1 MFERI
6 LFPTDFSV
14 YANAVTACLPSLQSA
29 GVKEVILLHVIRAS
43 DVPLPETYNLESY
56 KYIHWSVEEQLNLLR
71 MVMEGHGLRVRLRI
85 EYGSPVSEIVRVA
98 SEEKVGM
105 IVIGAQGTTL
115 AQELM
120 VGSTAFEVMRR
131 SPVPVLLEK
140 AEVVREE
147 GHNRCRWT
155 CAEMFKRVLHPTD
168 FSISADEAYQIVE
181 TLRAAG
187 TREVILLHI
196 QDDRIMNH
204 RTQDQLAAFDQE
216 DQRRLEERCQHLTDL
231 GFKTR
236 WLIRRG
242 NPAQETTQLAD
253 EIKAGLIVIGSQGR
267 SPIRELVTGSTFENV
282 VRLAKQPIL
291 VVRNKQEDK
300 KKLEE

>member
-14 YANAVTACLPSLQSA
+14 YANAVTACLPSLQTA

-56 KYIHWSVEEQLNLLR
+56 KFIRWSVEEQLNLLR
-71 MVMEGHGLRVRLRI
+71 MVMEGHGLRVRIRI
-85 EYGSPVSEIVRVA
+85 EYGSPVVEIVRVA
-98 SEEKVGM
+98 VDEKVGM

-120 VGSTAFEVMRR
+120 IGSTAFEVIRR
-131 SPVPVLLEK
+131 LPVPVLLEK

-155 CAEMFKRVLHPTD
+155 CAEMFQRVLHPTD
-168 FSISADEAYQIVE
+168 FSSTADEAYQMVE
-181 TLRAAG
+181 RLREAG
-187 TREVILLHI
+187 TREVMLLHV
-196 QDDRIMNH
+196 QDERVLKH
-204 RTQDQLAAFDQE
+204 RSQEQLAAFDQE
-216 DQRRLEERCQHLTDL
+216 DRTRLEERCRRLTDL
-231 GFKTR
+231 GFSAR

-242 NPAQETTQLAD
+242 SPAQVTTQTAD

-267 SPIRELVTGSTFENV
+267 SAISELMTGSTLESV
-282 VRLAKQPIL
+282 VRLAKQPVLIIGAK
-291 VVRNKQEDK
+291 KQE
-300 KKLEE
+300 

>member
-56 KYIHWSVEEQLNLLR
+56 KYIHWSVDEQLNLLR
-71 MVMEGHGLRVRLRI
+71 MVMEGHGLRVRTRI
-85 EYGSPVSEIVRVA
+85 EYGSPVAEIIRA
-98 SEEKVGM
+98 AQEERVGM
-105 IVIGAQGTTL
+105 IMIGAQGTTL

-120 VGSTAFEVMRR
+120 IGSTAFEVMRR
-131 SPVPVLLEK
+131 SLVPVLLEK

-147 GHNRCRWT
+147 GHNRCRWD
-155 CAEMFKRVLHPTD
+155 CAEMFRRILHPTD
-168 FSISADEAYQIVE
+168 FSESADDAFQLVE

-187 TREVILLHI
+187 TLEVVLLHV
-196 QDDRIMNH
+196 QDERILKH
-204 RTQDQLAAFDQE
+204 RSADQMAAFDQE
-216 DQRRLEERCQHLTDL
+216 DRDRLEKRCHHLADV

-242 NPAQETTQLAD
+242 NPAQETVRTAD

-267 SPIRELVTGSTFENV
+267 SAIRELLTGSTLESV
-282 VRLAKQPIL
+282 VRLAKQPVLI
-291 VVRNKQEDK
+291 VRSINQAMQTN
-300 KKLEE
+300 

>member
-14 YANAVTACLPSLQSA
+14 YANAVTACLPSLQTA

-56 KYIHWSVEEQLNLLR
+56 KFIKWSAEEQLNLLR
-71 MVMEGHGLRVRLRI
+71 MVMEGHGLRVRTRI
-85 EYGSPVSEIVRVA
+85 DYGSPVAEIIRVA
-98 SEEKVGM
+98 GEEQVGM

-120 VGSTAFEVMRR
+120 IGSTAFEIIRR

-147 GHNRCRWT
+147 GHNRCRWA
-155 CAEMFKRVLHPTD
+155 CAEMFQRVLHPTD
-168 FSISADEAYQIVE
+168 FSESADEAYQLVE
-181 TLRAAG
+181 TLREAG
-187 TREVILLHI
+187 TREVILLHV
-196 QDDRIMNH
+196 QDERVMNH
-204 RTQDQLAAFDQE
+204 RTQEQLAAFDHE
-216 DQRRLEERCQHLTDL
+216 DRARLKERCHQLAEL
-231 GFKTR
+231 GFRSR
-236 WLIRRG
+236 WLIRQG
-242 NPAQETTQLAD
+242 KPARETTQTAD

-267 SPIRELVTGSTFENV
+267 SAIRELMTGSTLESV
-282 VRLAKQPIL
+282 VRLAKQPVLI
-291 VVRNKQEDK
+291 VRTQKQET
-300 KKLEE
+300 

>member
-14 YANAVTACLPSLQSA
+14 YANAVTACLPSLQTA
-29 GVKEVILLHVIRAS
+29 GVEEVILLHVIRSS

-56 KYIHWSVEEQLNLLR
+56 KYIRWSVEEQLNLLR
-71 MVMEGHGLRVRLRI
+71 MVMEGHGLRVRTRI
-85 EYGSPVSEIVRVA
+85 EYGSPVAEIIRVA
-98 SEEKVGM
+98 GEEKAKM

-120 VGSTAFEVMRR
+120 IGSTAFEVVRR

-147 GHNRCRWT
+147 GHNRCRWS
-155 CAEMFKRVLHPTD
+155 CAEMFQRVLHPTD
-168 FSISADEAYQIVE
+168 FSASADEAYQIVQ

-187 TREVILLHI
+187 TREVILLHV
-196 QDDRIMNH
+196 QDERILKH
-204 RTQDQLAAFDQE
+204 RTQAQLAAFDQE
-216 DQRRLEERCQHLTDL
+216 DQMRLEERCHHLVDL
-231 GFKTR
+231 GFKAR

-242 NPAQETTQLAD
+242 NPAQETIRTAN
-253 EIKAGLIVIGSQGR
+253 ETGAGLIILGSQGR
-267 SPIRELVTGSTFENV
+267 SAIRELITGSTLESV
-282 VRLAKQPIL
+282 VRLAKQPVL
-291 VVRNKQEDK
+291 VVRTSKQEIK
-300 KKLEE
+300 

>member
-14 YANAVTACLPSLQSA
+14 YANAVTACLPYLQTA

-56 KYIHWSVEEQLNLLR
+56 KYIRWSVEEQLNLLR
-71 MVMEGHGLRVRLRI
+71 MVMEGHGLCVRTRV
-85 EYGSPVSEIVRVA
+85 EYGSPVAKIIRVA
-98 SEEKVGM
+98 AEEMVEM
-105 IVIGAQGTTL
+105 VVIGAQGTTL

-120 VGSTAFEVMRR
+120 IGSTASEVMRR

-147 GHNRCRWT
+147 GHNRCRWM
-155 CAEMFKRVLHPTD
+155 CAEMFQRVLHPTD
-168 FSISADEAYQIVE
+168 FSPAADEAYQMVAR
-181 TLRAAG
+181 LREAG
-187 TREVILLHI
+187 TREVVLLHV
-196 QDDRIMNH
+196 QDERVLKH

-216 DQRRLEERCQHLTDL
+216 DHTRLEKRCDYLRNL
-231 GFKTR
+231 GFKAR
-236 WLIRRG
+236 QLIRKG
-242 NPAQETTQLAD
+242 NPARVTVQTAD
-253 EIKAGLIVIGSQGR
+253 EIQAGLIVIGSQGL
-267 SPIRELVTGSTFENV
+267 SAIRELMTGSTLESV

-291 VVRNKQEDK
+291 IVRSQKQDR
-300 KKLEE
+300 

>member
-14 YANAVTACLPSLQSA
+14 YANAVTACLPSLQTA
-29 GVKEVILLHVIRAS
+29 GVKEVVLLHVIRAG

-56 KYIHWSVEEQLNLLR
+56 KYIRWSAEEQLNLLR
-71 MVMEGHGLRVRLRI
+71 MVMEGHGLPVRIRI
-85 EYGSPVSEIVRVA
+85 EYGSPVTEIIRVA
-98 SEEKVGM
+98 GEEKVKM

-120 VGSTAFEVMRR
+120 IGSTAFEVIRR

-147 GHNRCRWT
+147 GHNRCRWS
-155 CAEMFKRVLHPTD
+155 CAEMFQSVLHPTD
-168 FSISADEAYQIVE
+168 FSVSADGAYQIVE

-187 TREVILLHI
+187 TREVILLHV
-196 QDDRIMNH
+196 QDERILKH
-204 RTQDQLAAFDQE
+204 RTLEQLAAFDQE
-216 DQRRLEERCQHLTDL
+216 DRIRLEERCHHLADL
-231 GFKTR
+231 GFKAH

-242 NPAQETTQLAD
+242 NPAQQTIQVAD
-253 EIKAGLIVIGSQGR
+253 EIKAGLLILGSQGR
-267 SPIRELVTGSTFENV
+267 SAIKELMTGSTLESV
-282 VRLAKQPIL
+282 VRLAKQPVLI
-291 VVRNKQEDK
+291 VRSQKQDDK
-300 KKLEE
+300 